1 MDRRAAFFVV
11 AAGLCFA
18 LAPVADAKH
27 RWVAVLTGAVYLVL
41 DVLSALDHWSRGN
54 GGRD

>member
-11 AAGLCFA
+11 AALACFA

-27 RWVAVLTGAVYLVL
+27 RWVALATGAIYIVL
-41 DVLSALDHWSRGN
+41 AVLSALDHWSRGN
-54 GGRD
+54 GRH